1 MEITRADFLTLAGL
15 AALGLPLITAGRAAA
30 EVPDGHPQAA
40 RDPKPPEPSETDT
53 DSERFRRAVAAG
65 DAEAVR
71 RWLERDPA
79 LAWSRDE
86 RGRSAL
92 VVAALAAIAAL
103 GATGGHG
110 EVVGLLRARL
120 PELDLVEAILVGD
133 RERAGTLLE
142 KHPRLVNEPHPF
154 GGTAVHAVVRAGRN
168 EMLFDVLRPAADFNA
183 PSAEGITPL
192 RLAAEHPDLPT
203 AELMVDTMAG
213 NSGDPRA
220 PQKDGLSVLHAAAAV
235 GSTEMVRVLI
245 LNGADPEAA
254 SPAGE
259 TPEQVARRLGKSAAA
274 DLLARHRELPRNHRT
289 SRFARTASGKPYQQ
303 PAPPPLAPWIVN
315 EYVGGSHGNLERVKE
330 LVALYPAVLHANA
343 TWDELAVEAGAHV
356 GFHDGVAFQLDRG
369 APLSICTAA
378 MRGLAAEVRRMLDED
393 PLRLHEHGAHNIP
406 LVHFPGIG
414 GADGAGRAAPERL
427 EILQLLLDR
436 GADPNAAKRGQT
448 ALHWAAMEGR
458 VEMAELLIG
467 RGADVRALWQSPR
480 GDFTPLA
487 VAERNERKA
496 VAELLR
502 RHGAV

>member
-1 MEITRADFLTLAGL
+1 MEITRADFLTLAAGL
-15 AALGLPLITAGRAAA
+15 TALGLPLFAAGPAAA
-30 EVPDGHPQAA
+30 GPAPTSAPPADT
-40 RDPKPPEPSETDT
+40 DPEPDT

-65 DAEAVR
+65 DAAAVR
-71 RWLERDPA
+71 QWLERDPA

-86 RGRSAL
+86 HGRSVL
-92 VVAALAAIAAL
+92 VVAALAAL
-103 GATGGHG
+103 GAPDRYT

-133 RERAGTLLE
+133 GERAKALLE

-154 GGTAVHAVVRAGRN
+154 GGTAVHAVVRTGRN
-168 EMLFDVLRPAADFNA
+168 EMLFEVLRPAADFNA
-183 PSAEGITPL
+183 PSAAGITPL
-192 RLAAEHPDLPT
+192 RLAVEHPDPAA

-220 PQKDGLSVLHAAAAV
+220 PQGDGLSVLHVAAAV
-235 GSTEMVRVLI
+235 GSAEMVRVLI
-245 LNGADPEAA
+245 LNGADPEAK

-274 DLLARHRELPRNHRT
+274 DLLARHRELPKNHRT
-289 SRFARTASGKPYQQ
+289 SRFARNASGEPYTQ
-303 PAPPPLAPWIVN
+303 PAPPPIAPWIAN
-315 EYVGGSHGNLERVKE
+315 EYVGSSHGNLERVKE
-330 LVALYPAVLHANA
+330 LLALYPAVLHANA

-414 GADGAGRAAPERL
+414 GIRGEGHAVTERR
-427 EILQLLLDR
+427 EILRFLLDR

-448 ALHWAAMEGR
+448 ALHWAAGGGD
-458 VEMAELLIG
+458 VEMAELLVG
-467 RGADVRALWQSPR
+467 RGADVRAVWRSPR
-480 GDFTPLA
+480 GELTPLA
-487 VAERNERKA
+487 MAERNEHKA

-502 RHGAV
+502 RHGAG